1 MANIKEL
8 KKRIKS
14 TKSSLK
20 ITSAMKLVSA
30 AKLAKA
36 QQRIVGLKPYANEL
50 DKTVKVVAALSQGYS
65 HNYLEGNKSDKTL
78 LVVIS
83 SDKGLCG
90 GYNAQLSKKVR
101 LFLAT
106 EKKENLKVYFI
117 GKKVRELIKNQVNAG
132 KTFTFNKIEP
142 TVNEIYQVA
151 DELSYLFTSGE
162 FGKIQIAYNV
172 FESAISFT
180 PTVQQV
186 LPMKLDPKESE
197 NLKEEFPFDF
207 KYDPSPEAIL
217 TEMIPEVF
225 RTTIQK
231 CIFDAIAAEY
241 GSRMSA
247 MESATKNCKEM
258 IRTLTLKMNKAR
270 QAAITTELIEVVSG
284 AESLNA

>member
-36 QQRIVGLKPYANEL
+36 QSRIVGLKPYANEL
-50 DKTVKVVAALSQGYS
+50 DKTVKVVSALSTGFT
-65 HNYLEGNKSDKTL
+65 HDYLKSNNSDKTL
-78 LVVIS
+78 LLVIS

-90 GYNAQLSKKVR
+90 GYNAQLAKKVR
-101 LFLAT
+101 SYLG
-106 EKKENLKVYFI
+106 EENSDNLKVYFI
-117 GKKVRELIKNQVNAG
+117 GKKVRDLVKKQVNAG
-132 KTFTFNKIEP
+132 KTFTFEKIEP
-142 TVNEIYQVA
+142 TVNELHAVA
-151 DELSYLFTSGE
+151 DELSELFTSGE
-162 FGKIQIAYNV
+162 FGKIKIAYNI
-172 FESAISFT
+172 FNSAISFT

-186 LPMKLDPKESE
+186 LPMTLDKNEAE
-197 NLKEEFPFDF
+197 ELKKEFPFDF
-207 KYDPSPEAIL
+207 KYDPSPEKIL

-225 RTTIQK
+225 RTTIQR
-231 CIFDAIAAEY
+231 CVYDAIAAEY

-247 MESATKNCKEM
+247 MENATKNCKEM

>member
-36 QQRIVGLKPYANEL
+36 QARIVGLKPYANEL
-50 DKTVKVVAALSQGYS
+50 DKTVKVVSALSQGFTHS
-65 HNYLEGNKSDKTL
+65 YLKPNGSDKTL
-78 LVVIS
+78 LLVVS

-90 GYNAQLSKKVR
+90 GYNAQLAKKVKVY
-101 LFLAT
+101 LGE
-106 EKKENLKVYFI
+106 EKNENLKVYFI
-117 GKKVRELIKNQVNAG
+117 GKKVRDLIKTGVNEG
-132 KTFTFNKIEP
+132 KTFTFEKIEP
-142 TVNEIYQVA
+142 SVNELYDIA
-151 DELSYLFTSGE
+151 DELSTLFTTGE

-172 FESAISFT
+172 FNSAISFT

-186 LPMKLDPKESE
+186 LPMTLDKGEAE
-197 NLKEEFPFDF
+197 ELKKDFPFDF
-207 KYDPSPEAIL
+207 KYEPSPEVIL

-225 RTTIQK
+225 RTTVQK
-231 CIFDAIAAEY
+231 CIYDAIAAEY

-247 MESATKNCKEM
+247 MENATKNCKEM

>member
-36 QQRIVGLKPYANEL
+36 QSKIVGLKPYANEL
-50 DKTVKVVAALSQGYS
+50 DKTVKVVSALSQGFT
-65 HNYLEGNKSDKTL
+65 HPYLEKNKSEKTL
-78 LVVIS
+78 LLVIS

-90 GYNAQLSKKVR
+90 GYNAQLSKKVKAY
-101 LFLAT
+101 LGE
-106 EKKENLKVYFI
+106 EKNENLKVYFI
-117 GKKVRELIKNQVNAG
+117 GKKVRELIKSQVNAG
-132 KTFTFNKIEP
+132 KTFTFEKIEP
-142 TVNEIYQVA
+142 SINEIYQVA
-151 DELSYLFTSGE
+151 DELSHLFTSGE
-162 FGKIQIAYNV
+162 FGSIKIAYNI

-186 LPMKLDPKESE
+186 LPMKLDPLEAKA
-197 NLKEEFPFDF
+197 LKDEFPFDF
-207 KYDPSPEAIL
+207 KYDPSPESIL

-225 RTTIQK
+225 RTTVQK

-247 MESATKNCKEM
+247 MENATKNCKDM